1 MLFNMLSTITGW
13 PMNAVKIV
21 MGKVIEFAIGPALV
35 FSLPILLLGERTRWG
50 DHVFFTYKQRLSSND
65 QRMAMAVGGLEAM
78 ENKTLLE
85 FCNLIKKIQSDME
98 DSG

>member
-1 MLFNMLSTITGW
+1 MLFNLLSTITGW

-21 MGKVIEFAIGPALV
+21 MGKVIEFAIEPALV

-65 QRMAMAVGGLEAM
+65 QRMAMAVGQCPFAWC
-78 ENKTLLE
+78 KT
-85 FCNLIKKIQSDME
+85 FGPNALIR
-98 DSG
+98 G

>member
-1 MLFNMLSTITGW
+1 
-13 PMNAVKIV
+13 MNAVKIV

-65 QRMAMAVGGLEAM
+65 QRMAMAVGQCPFAWC
-78 ENKTLLE
+78 KT
-85 FCNLIKKIQSDME
+85 FGPNALIR
-98 DSG
+98 G